1 MIEGQTPFAKYKWW
15 SRDYGDAASCARPN
29 AANRAFAR
37 REDECGIISNK
48 EKD

>member
-1 MIEGQTPFAKYKWW
+1 MAMPRPA
-15 SRDYGDAASCARPN
+15 ARPN